1 MRPTLR
7 LLSDSLVEQ
16 IVAEAFALL
25 RDPGVRVHNEEAL
38 RLLAEAGAE
47 VDAGRL
53 VARIPEAL
61 VRGALETTPHEF
73 HLFSLD
79 GQPAVHYGGDDIQ
92 FDPGSAAL
100 AILDPDTNAQRTPV
114 TADFVKLVK
123 LVEQLPQLDAQS
135 TSMICGDV
143 VPEIGDLYR
152 LYLALNYIR
161 KPIVTGAF
169 RTDTWWIMKEM
180 LAAVAGGDAAL
191 AARPIAVFDVCPSP
205 PLLWSDLTCQNLID
219 CARAGV
225 PAELVSMPLAG
236 ATAPVTLAAAV
247 VQHAAECLSGITIG
261 QLARRGA
268 CIVWGGSPAAFD
280 MREGTT
286 PMGDVGTWMIDCAY
300 AQVGKHLGLPTHAYL
315 GMSDAKVIDVQ
326 CGMESAGGTLLG
338 ALAGVNMISGAG
350 MMDFES
356 CQSLEKLV
364 IDAEMIGMA
373 KRLVRGIEP
382 RDQPIALNL
391 FHRLGHRADYLA
403 EPHTLK
409 WFAKELYLPSPVVDR
424 ATHDG
429 WKRKGATTAAQR
441 AGERVRSLV
450 SAYQPGPMPA
460 DLRVELRA
468 IATRAARQFGMD
480 NLPPL
485 PDLELIS

>member
-1 MRPTLR
+1 MRPMLR
-7 LLSDSLVEQ
+7 VLSESLVDQ
-16 IVAEAFALL
+16 ILAEAMSLL
-25 RDPGVRVHNEEAL
+25 QDPGVRVHNDEAL
-38 RLLAEAGAE
+38 RLLAEAGAQ
-47 VDAGRL
+47 VDRGARI
-53 VARIPEAL
+53 ARIPEAL
-61 VRGALETTPHEF
+61 VRRALDTTPHEF
-73 HLFSLD
+73 QLFSLD
-79 GQPAVHYGGDDIQ
+79 GRPVVHYGGDDIH

-100 AILDPDTNAQRTPV
+100 AILDPETNAQRTPV
-114 TADFVKLVK
+114 TADFVRLMK
-123 LVEQLPQLDAQS
+123 LVEQLPQIDAQS

-169 RTDTWWIMKEM
+169 RTDTWWVMKEM
-180 LAAVAGGDAAL
+180 LAAVAGGEAAL
-191 AARPIAVFDVCPSP
+191 AARPIAIFDVCPSP

-261 QLARRGA
+261 QLARAGA
-268 CIVWGGSPAAFD
+268 RIVWGGSPAAFD

-286 PMGDVGTWMIDCAY
+286 PMGDVGTWLIDCAY
-300 AQVGKHLGLPTHAYL
+300 AQVGKRLGLPTHAYL
-315 GMSDAKVIDVQ
+315 GMSDAKVVDAQ
-326 CGMESAGGTLLG
+326 CGMESAGGTLMA
-338 ALAGVNMISGAG
+338 ALTGVNMISGAG

-373 KRLVRGIEP
+373 KRLVRGVEP
-382 RDQPIALNL
+382 RDEPIALDL
-391 FHRLGHRADYLA
+391 FRRLGHRADYLA

-409 WFAKELYLPSPVVDR
+409 WFARELYLPSPVIDR
-424 ATHDG
+424 ATYDG
-429 WKRKGATTAAQR
+429 WKRKGSTTAVER
-441 AGERVRSLV
+441 AAERVRTLV
-450 SAYQPGPMPA
+450 GAYQPAPVPA
-460 DLRVELRA
+460 ELRAELRA
-468 IATRAARQFGMD
+468 ITTRAARQFGMES
-480 NLPPL
+480 LPPL
-485 PDLELIS
+485 PDFELT

>member
-1 MRPTLR
+1 MRPTFKMLG
-7 LLSDSLVEQ
+7 DALVEQ
-16 IVAEAFALL
+16 IVSEAMVLL
-25 RDPGVRVHNEEAL
+25 RDPGVRVHNDEAR
-38 RLLAEAGAE
+38 RLLAAAGAE
-47 VDAGRL
+47 VDEARL
-53 VARIPEAL
+53 VARIPEAM
-61 VRGALETTPHEF
+61 VRGALETTAREF
-73 HLFSLD
+73 DLFTLD
-79 GQPAVHYGGDDIQ
+79 GKPAVHYGGDAIH

-100 AILDPDTNAQRTPV
+100 AILDPQTGAERVPV
-114 TADFVKLVK
+114 TADFVRLVK
-123 LVEQLPQLDAQS
+123 LVEQLPAIDAQS
-135 TSMICGDV
+135 TAMVCGDV

-152 LYLALNYIR
+152 LYLALNYMR

-169 RTDTWWIMKEM
+169 RTDTWWTMKEM
-180 LAAVAGGDAAL
+180 LAAAAGGEAAL

-219 CARAGV
+219 CARAGI

-247 VQHAAECLSGITIG
+247 VQHAAECLSGIVIG
-261 QLARRGA
+261 QLARPGA
-268 CIVWGGSPAAFD
+268 KIVWGGSPAAFD
-280 MREGTT
+280 MREGTP

-315 GMSDAKVIDVQ
+315 GMSDAKVLDAQ
-326 CGMESAGGTLLG
+326 CGMESAGGTLMG

-382 RDQPIALNL
+382 RDEPIALSL
-391 FHRLGHRADYLA
+391 FQRMGHRAEYLA

-409 WFAKELYLPSPVVDR
+409 WFTKELYLPSPVIERGSYDS
-424 ATHDG
+424 
-429 WKRKGATTAAQR
+429 WKRKGAKNVGQR
-441 AGERVRSLV
+441 AAERVESLV
-450 SAYQPGPMPA
+450 NGYRPA
-460 DLRVELRA
+460 PVATELRAELRA
-468 IATRAARQFGMD
+468 IATRAAQKFGMTA
-480 NLPPL
+480 LPPL
-485 PDLELIS
+485 PDLELA

>member
-7 LLSDSLVEQ
+7 VLSDGLVEQ
-16 IVAEAFALL
+16 IIAEGMALL
-25 RDPGVRVHNEEAL
+25 RDPGVRVHNAEAL
-38 RLLAEAGAE
+38 RLLAGAGAD
-47 VDAGRL
+47 VDEGRL
-53 VARIPEAL
+53 IAHIPERLA
-61 VRGALETTPHEF
+61 REALETTAREF

-79 GQPAVHYGGDDIQ
+79 GRPVVHYGGDDVH

-100 AILDPDTNAQRTPV
+100 ALLDPETNRQRVPV
-114 TADFVKLVK
+114 TSDFVRLMK
-123 LVEQLPQLDAQS
+123 LVEQLPQIDAQS
-135 TSMICGDV
+135 TAMICGDV

-152 LYLALNYIR
+152 LYIALNYIR

-169 RTDTWWIMKEM
+169 RTDTWWTMKEM
-180 LAAVAGGDAAL
+180 LTAVAGGDAAL

-219 CARAGV
+219 CARAGI

-236 ATAPVTLAAAV
+236 ATSPVTLAAAV
-247 VQHAAECLSGITIG
+247 VQHAAECLSGIVIG
-261 QLARRGA
+261 QLANPGA
-268 CIVWGGSPAAFD
+268 KIVWGGSPAAFD

-300 AQVGKHLGLPTHAYL
+300 AQVGKRLGLPTHAYL
-315 GMSDAKVIDVQ
+315 GMSDAKVVDAQ

-373 KRLVRGIEP
+373 KRLLRGIEA
-382 RDQPIALNL
+382 RDEPIALTL
-391 FHRLGHRADYLA
+391 FHKLGHRADYLA

-409 WFAKELYLPSPVVDR
+409 WFSKELYLPSPVIDR
-424 ATHDG
+424 ATTDG
-429 WKRKGATTAAQR
+429 WLRKGATTAAER
-441 AGERVRSLV
+441 AVDRVRSLV
-450 SAYQPGPMPA
+450 SAYQPPA
-460 DLRVELRA
+460 VSAELRSELRA
-468 IATRAARQFGMD
+468 IATRAAKQFGMVA
-480 NLPPL
+480 LPPL
-485 PDLELIS
+485 PDFDLV